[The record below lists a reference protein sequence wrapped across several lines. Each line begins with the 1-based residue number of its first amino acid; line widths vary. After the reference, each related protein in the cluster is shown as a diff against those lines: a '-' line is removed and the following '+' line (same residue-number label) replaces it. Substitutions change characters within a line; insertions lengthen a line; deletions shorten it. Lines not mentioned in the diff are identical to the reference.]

1 MFTLKTA
8 FGLPTV
14 FAIDIYEEPHTNE
27 DLCEEEHRPHIDLCE
42 EERRPHMDLCEEERR
57 PHMDLCE
64 EERRPH
70 MDLYGEYGP
79 YSRLIRD
86 ADGDFYLMS
95 PVRSGFHTTG
105 EYVAMLLRYS
115 NSQDAR
121 SPSFR
126 KKRPTPILIQLAQDD
141 SILNSKGGVCVK
153 DHFALHKHESAT

>member
-1 MFTLKTA
+1 M
-8 FGLPTV
+8 
-14 FAIDIYEEPHTNE
+14 
-27 DLCEEEHRPHIDLCE
+27 DLCEEEHRPHMDLCE
-42 EERRPHMDLCEEERR
+42 EEHRPHMDPCEEEHRPHMDLCE
-57 PHMDLCE
+57 
-64 EERRPH
+64 
-70 MDLYGEYGP
+70 EYGP

-115 NSQDAR
+115 NAQDAR

-141 SILNSKGGVCVK
+141 QCGEQKSRTFSPRWTKVDNTRCKCNYVGSKM
-153 DHFALHKHESAT
+153 HK